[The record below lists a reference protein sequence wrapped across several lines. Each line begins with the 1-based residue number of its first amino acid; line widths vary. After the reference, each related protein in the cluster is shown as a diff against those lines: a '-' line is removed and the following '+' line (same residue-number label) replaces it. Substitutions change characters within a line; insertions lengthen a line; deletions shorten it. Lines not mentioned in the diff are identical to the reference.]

1 MEELEKRRISKYK
14 NTKRLCIICII
25 LSILSLMRL
34 HYKLLGCHYFTE
46 FSLTLYITIFI
57 IVNIVLLLILSISLL
72 DSIPKTPDES
82 SYRKKARKLKII
94 SFIVVMLI
102 FVIGI
107 IFLQRKTG
115 HENIICFPRP
125 INEGDA
131 SYKGLDNVD

>member
-1 MEELEKRRISKYK
+1 MEELEKKRISKYK
-14 NTKRLCIICII
+14 NTKILCIICII

-34 HYKLLGCHYFTE
+34 HYHLLGSYFTE
-46 FSLTLYITIFI
+46 FSLTLYMIIFI
-57 IVNIVLLLILSISLL
+57 VVNIVLLLILSISLL

>member
-1 MEELEKRRISKYK
+1 MEELEKKRISKYK
-14 NTKRLCIICII
+14 NTKILCIICII

-34 HYKLLGCHYFTE
+34 HYHLLGSYFTE
-46 FSLTLYITIFI
+46 FSLTLYIIVFI
-57 IVNIVLLLILSISLL
+57 IVNIVLLIILSISLL

-82 SYRKKARKLKII
+82 SYRKKARRLKII

-107 IFLQRKTG
+107 IFIQQRNTG
-115 HENIICFPRP
+115 HEPICFPRP

>member
-34 HYKLLGCHYFTE
+34 HYKLLGNYFTE
-46 FSLTLYITIFI
+46 FSLTSYIIVFI
-57 IVNIVLLLILSISLL
+57 IVNIVLLIILSISLL

-94 SFIVVMLI
+94 SFIVVILI
-102 FVIGI
+102 FFIGI
-107 IFLQRKTG
+107 IFIQRRTG

-125 INEGDA
+125 INEEDA

>member
-1 MEELEKRRISKYK
+1 MEELEKKRISKYK
-14 NTKRLCIICII
+14 HTKRLCIICII

-34 HYKLLGCHYFTE
+34 HYHLLGSYFTE
-46 FSLTLYITIFI
+46 FSLTLYIIVFI
-57 IVNIVLLLILSISLL
+57 IVNIVLLIILSISLL

-107 IFLQRKTG
+107 IFIQQRNTG
-115 HENIICFPRP
+115 HEPICFPRA